1 VRCRLIHIGNYELE
15 YLYCDYGGVIKA
27 FKQEH
32 GLKTSDVA
40 KYLGVD
46 YHTVLSWERGKRKP
60 IYTYWKNF
68 YIKNLKLKC

>member
-1 VRCRLIHIGNYELE
+1 MRCRLIHIGNYELE

-40 KYLGVD
+40 KYLGC
-46 YHTVLSWERGKRKP
+46 LL
-60 IYTYWKNF
+60 YTSDAADE
-68 YIKNLKLKC
+68 